1 MFQPLFFMNLIRGI
15 LIVETKSTI
24 LKDLIVTLTTYTTL
38 KEKEIVK
45 MFKEELAE
53 CGSEVEAAHR
63 VHKRVDYYF
72 I

>member
-1 MFQPLFFMNLIRGI
+1 M
-15 LIVETKSTI
+15 ETKSTI

-45 MFKEELAE
+45 MFKEEYSE
-53 CGSEVEAAHR
+53 CGSEVEAARR
-63 VHKRVDYYF
+63 VHERVDYYF

>member
-1 MFQPLFFMNLIRGI
+1 MK
-15 LIVETKSTI
+15 TKSTI

-63 VHKRVDYYF
+63 VQERVDFYF
-72 I
+72 V